1 MTRTIHISRIDLAI
15 SLNQGTTTGDFDNRF
30 HFGAY

>member
-15 SLNQGTTTGDFDNRF
+15 SLNRGTTTGDFDNRF
-30 HFGAY
+30 HFDAY